1 MKLRTMNTKQ
11 KSAALN
17 WKKWAK
23 SPFFTIQKSAALNW
37 KKYAEHIF
45 IHKPR
50 SLFTAS
56 LLSAALF
63 FAQCA
68 NVKGIFTDDNSTA
81 PTKAPDPSCLDAA
94 QPSGFNDGDGASEDT
109 PYLICTQEQLEKIN
123 DDITKH
129 YKLGSSI
136 DLSGGS
142 WSPIA
147 SGFSGSLDGDGYSIS
162 NFSISGS
169 GASRAFFEGTASGSM
184 IRNLGLWNA
193 DLTFSSSGTSNIYG
207 AILVGRHSGLIS
219 NCYSTGSVSVTT
231 SNAASIP
238 YGSGL
243 VGYND
248 NGTISSSYSRASVSS
263 TGIGLSIAGG
273 LVGDNG
279 DGTINSSYAAGSVMT
294 SCTRMTGSTASD
306 TGGLA
311 GRNGSGGTIN
321 NSYAAGS
328 LSALSSTSGFAI
340 YRTGGLIGSPSVGV
354 SLSNS
359 YWDTSST
366 GESDACGNA
375 VCAGTTGFTAQT
387 TAQMQA
393 VSGTFPSGLGDGFQ
407 FTAGSYPKVKKCTV
421 CTGTLEFSDEL
432 VPGQE

>member
-1 MKLRTMNTKQ
+1 MKLQTNTKQ
-11 KSAALN
+11 KSGGLFPQKTAPLKC
-17 WKKWAK
+17 KKHA
-23 SPFFTIQKSAALNW
+23 P
-37 KKYAEHIF
+37 HVF
-45 IHKPR
+45 IHDAR
-50 SLFTAS
+50 YFLTAS
-56 LLSAALF
+56 LLCAALLC

-81 PTKAPDPSCLDAA
+81 PTKVPDPSCLDAA
-94 QPSGFNDGDGASEDT
+94 QPSGFNGGDGMTEDT

-169 GASRAFFEGTASGSM
+169 AASRAFFKGTASGSM

-193 DLTFSSSGTSNIYG
+193 ELTFSSSGTSNIYG

-231 SNAASIP
+231 SNAASTP
-238 YGSGL
+238 YGGGL
-243 VGYND
+243 VGDND
-248 NGTISSSYSRASVSS
+248 NGTINSSYSTASVSS
-263 TGIGLSIAGG
+263 TGVSLSIAGG
-273 LVGDNG
+273 LVGNNG
-279 DGTINSSYAAGSVMT
+279 DGTISNSYAVGSVMT
-294 SCTRMTGSTASD
+294 SCTRMTGSASNE

-311 GRNGSGGTIN
+311 GANGNGGTVN
-321 NSYAAGS
+321 NSYATGS
-328 LSALSSTSGFAI
+328 LSALSSTSGVVI
-340 YRTGGLIGSPSVGV
+340 YRTSGLIGSV
-354 SLSNS
+354 SSGATSFSNN

-366 GESDACGNA
+366 GESDSCDPA
-375 VCAGTTGFTAQT
+375 CAGTTGLT

-393 VSGTFPSGLGDGFQ
+393 VSGTYPSGLGAGFQ

-432 VPGQE
+432 VPGQ